1 MYQSLEKKNQQEY
14 FLQNRYENTER
25 TFKAHDPSLEGEV
38 TLRNGQPDEAQ
49 DTLMKELPPIQ
60 LEDDE
65 FRQQI
70 EKETLDKIL
79 NQEIV
84 EFDDELGNL
93 RGIGL
98 RKNVQNIKVD
108 PRVREAKTP
117 NEKKDIEAGAP
128 NVDASKLSQQGKPPT
143 PRYRK
148 PTVETILKNVK
159 SQRQQDLSKNFRK
172 ENPNFKY
179 SKDNVTKDANYF
191 VLPQS

>member
-1 MYQSLEKKNQQEY
+1 
-14 FLQNRYENTER
+14 
-25 TFKAHDPSLEGEV
+25 
-38 TLRNGQPDEAQ
+38 
-49 DTLMKELPPIQ
+49 MKELPPIQ

-108 PRVREAKTP
+108 PRVREQQSP
-117 NEKKDIEAGAP
+117 NEKKDVEDGAP
-128 NVDASKLSQQGKPPT
+128 IVDASKLSQQGKPPT

-179 SKDNVTKDANYF
+179 SKDNVNKDANYF

>member
-1 MYQSLEKKNQQEY
+1 
-14 FLQNRYENTER
+14 
-25 TFKAHDPSLEGEV
+25 
-38 TLRNGQPDEAQ
+38 
-49 DTLMKELPPIQ
+49 MKELPPIQ

-108 PRVREAKTP
+108 PRAKTP
-117 NEKKDIEAGAP
+117 NEKKDIEGSAAIP
-128 NVDASKLSQQGKPPT
+128 DASKLSQQGKPPT

-179 SKDNVTKDANYF
+179 SKDNVNKDANYF